1 MSVPEARP
9 RRINPW
15 NNEHSLLFNLL
26 AGLKD
31 RE

>member
-1 MSVPEARP
+1 MCVPEARA

-15 NNEHSLLFNLL
+15 NNEHALLFNLL
-26 AGLKD
+26 AGLED